1 MADINQKNWDKIK
14 DTIVSPYYN
23 DGYSRYDLSL
33 EEVARGLQAMGY
45 NLNGNG
51 GSNNSTSNESQTD
64 TSNYKLEL
72 LSTNGTQITDES
84 FYTTLYVKLYKDNKD
99 VTDITSES
107 NFKWTRYSG
116 NSETDRLKDAAWN
129 LRYAAG
135 AKEIFVTREDVNRK
149 ALFQCQ
155 YVQYEDEVTWVKN
168 AYSTY
173 VNSITKN

>member
-1 MADINQKNWDKIK
+1 MADINQKDWDKIK

-23 DGYSRYDLSL
+23 DGYGRYDLSL

-45 NLNGNG
+45 DLTGGNG
-51 GSNNSTSNESQTD
+51 SNSRPDDSTSD
-64 TSNYKLEL
+64 TSNYKLEM
-72 LSTNGTQITDES
+72 LSTNGTQATSDD

-107 NFKWTRYSG
+107 NFKWTRVSG
-116 NSETDRLKDAAWN
+116 NSETDKLKDAAWN

-135 AKEIFVTREDVNRK
+135 AKEIFVTREDVNRR

-173 VNSITKN
+173 VDLSTKN

>member
-1 MADINQKNWDKIK
+1 MADINQKDWDKIK

-23 DGYSRYDLSL
+23 DGYGRYDLSL

-45 NLNGNG
+45 DLTG
-51 GSNNSTSNESQTD
+51 GSGSDSKPDDSTSD
-64 TSNYKLEL
+64 TSNYKLEM
-72 LSTNGTQITDES
+72 LSTNGTQATSDD

-107 NFKWTRYSG
+107 NFKWTRVSG
-116 NSETDRLKDAAWN
+116 NSETDKLKDAAWN

-135 AKEIFVTREDVNRK
+135 AKEIFVTREDVNRR

-173 VNSITKN
+173 VDLSTKN

>member
-1 MADINQKNWDKIK
+1 MADINQKDWDKIK

-23 DGYSRYDLSL
+23 DGYGRYDLSL

-45 NLNGNG
+45 DLTG
-51 GSNNSTSNESQTD
+51 GSGSDSRPDDSTSD
-64 TSNYKLEL
+64 TSNYKLEM
-72 LSTNGTQITDES
+72 LSTNGTQATSDD
-84 FYTTLYVKLYKDNKD
+84 FYTILYVKLYKDNKD

-107 NFKWTRYSG
+107 NFKWTRVSG
-116 NSETDRLKDAAWN
+116 NSETDKLKDAAWN

-135 AKEIFVTREDVNRK
+135 AKEIFVTREDVNRR

-173 VNSITKN
+173 VDLSTKN

>member
-1 MADINQKNWDKIK
+1 MADINQKDWDKIK

-45 NLNGNG
+45 DLTGGGGN
-51 GSNNSTSNESQTD
+51 NTNPDDSTTD
-64 TSNYKLEL
+64 TSNYKLEM
-72 LSTNGTQITDES
+72 LSTNGTQATSDD

-99 VTDITSES
+99 VTDITSEA
-107 NFKWTRYSG
+107 NFKWTRVSG

-135 AKEIFVTREDVNRK
+135 AKEIFVTREDVNRR

-173 VNSITKN
+173 VDLSTKN

>member
-1 MADINQKNWDKIK
+1 MADINQKDWDKIK
-14 DTIVSPYYN
+14 DVIVSPYYN
-23 DGYSRYDLSL
+23 DGYGRYDLS
-33 EEVARGLQAMGY
+33 GG
-45 NLNGNG
+45 G
-51 GSNNSTSNESQTD
+51 GSSSNPDESKED

-72 LSTNGTQITDES
+72 LSTNGTQATSDD

-99 VTDITSES
+99 VTDMVNES
-107 NFKWTRYSG
+107 NFKWTRTSG
-116 NSETDRLKDAAWN
+116 NSETDHMKDAAWN

-135 AKEIFVTREDVNRK
+135 AKEIYVTKEDINRR

-173 VNSITKN
+173 VNAITKN

>member
-1 MADINQKNWDKIK
+1 MADINQKDWDKIK

-23 DGYSRYDLSL
+23 DGYGRYDLSL

-45 NLNGNG
+45 DLTGGNG
-51 GSNNSTSNESQTD
+51 SDSRPDDSTSD
-64 TSNYKLEL
+64 TSNYKLEM
-72 LSTNGTQITDES
+72 LSTNGTQATRDD

-107 NFKWTRYSG
+107 NFKWTRVSG
-116 NSETDRLKDAAWN
+116 NSETDKLKDAAWN

-135 AKEIFVTREDVNRK
+135 AKEIFVTREDVNRR

-173 VNSITKN
+173 VDLSTKN

>member
-1 MADINQKNWDKIK
+1 MADINQKDWDKIK
-14 DTIVSPYYN
+14 DVIVSPYYN
-23 DGYSRYDLSL
+23 DGYGRYDLSL

-45 NLNGNG
+45 DLNGGG
-51 GSNNSTSNESQTD
+51 GSTTNPDESKTD

-72 LSTNGTQITDES
+72 LSTNGTQITDEG
-84 FYTTLYVKLYKDNKD
+84 FYTTLYVKLYKNNED

-107 NFKWTRYSG
+107 NFKWTRFSG
-116 NSETDRLKDAAWN
+116 NSETDKLKDAAWN

-135 AKEIFVTREDVNRK
+135 AKEILVTREDVNRR

-173 VNSITKN
+173 VDSITKN